1 MLRYAMLVAVI
12 VTLGGAQALA
22 DEVGRYQI
30 VTVPLGL
37 EGEAETSVLLDTL
50 TGRSWHAMIDDKGRP
65 RWRGVEFAGGS
76 QGIAQLPNGVHPEEA
91 SEEPQADS
99 TGQ

>member
-1 MLRYAMLVAVI
+1 MRRYAILVAVI
-12 VTLGGAQALA
+12 VTFGGAQALA
-22 DEVGRYQI
+22 EEVGRYQI
-30 VTVPLGL
+30 VTVPLGI
-37 EGEAETSVLLDTL
+37 EGEAETAVLLDTQ

-76 QGIAQLPNGVHPEEA
+76 QGIAQLPNGAHPED
-91 SEEPQADS
+91 SDGPQADS